1 MRFVILALLLASC
14 GPSTATAKPVAPPH
28 AQTSVIAIQPL
39 GEIDPSVVRGLT
51 EHLRSILVAEV
62 VVLPARAIPRKAYY
76 APRNRYRGERI
87 LDDLE
92 ARVPGRVTKIVGV
105 MARDLSAT
113 KREIYDW
120 GILGIAGLSR
130 RAAVVSIHRLARHR
144 TPLFDRRL
152 SQVATHELGHT
163 YGISHCPTP
172 RCLMNDACGSLR
184 TVDRSSGKFCAT
196 CRRRMGS
203 VLK

>member
-1 MRFVILALLLASC
+1 MGFIILALLLASC
-14 GPSTATAKPVAPPH
+14 GPSTATAAPIAHTRPV
-28 AQTSVIAIQPL
+28 VIAIQPL
-39 GEIDPSVVRGLT
+39 GDIDPSVVRGLT
-51 EHLRSILVAEV
+51 EQMRSIFAAEV
-62 VVLPARAIPRKAYY
+62 VVLPARAIPRNAYY

-92 ARVPGRVTKIVGV
+92 ARVPERVTKIVGV
-105 MARDLSAT
+105 MARDISAT

-144 TPLFDRRL
+144 TRLLDKRL

-184 TVDRSSGKFCAT
+184 TVDRSSGKFCAN

>member
-1 MRFVILALLLASC
+1 MRLITLALLLVSC
-14 GPSTATAKPVAPPH
+14 APLTAAAAPIARSQP
-28 AQTSVIAIQPL
+28 TVIAIQPL

-51 EHLRSILVAEV
+51 DHMRSILAAEV
-62 VVLPARAIPRKAYY
+62 VVLPVRAIPRSAYY

-92 ARVPGRVTKIVGV
+92 AQVPGRVTKIVAV

-144 TPLFDRRL
+144 TRLLDKRL
-152 SQVATHELGHT
+152 SQVVTHELGHT
-163 YGISHCPTP
+163 YGISHCPTA

-184 TVDRSSGKFCAT
+184 TVDRSSGTFCAT